1 MNSPHVSPEPPNF
14 LPENILDP
22 SEKSP
27 SLKPGWTE
35 KVGHFI
41 YHKKKPSAFT
51 KENLEQLT
59 NNVED
64 KRYYSSPYYKGL
76 LNTEKALGTTPEA
89 EILQNFNLN
98 SSSPYYKGLLYTEKI
113 PGTTPEA
120 ETTTIPHDLQNLN
133 SPSPYYKGLLYT
145 EPPPP
150 APTSPDRE
158 SQASTYAS
166 SSSRSSFSLKMQ
178 EWSASCFSFKIK
190 DEKAPTMIKVYSTE
204 LRNEESLRERGSESP
219 SSPSLAPPLPPMAA
233 LVPPVSL
240 PPLPLSPTERVVINA
255 KDTSEPKPEKKYL
268 WADKYR
274 PAALKD
280 FICNKD
286 KANELQKTVNE
297 DDCHHFIFEGQ
308 AGVGKRTMIW
318 ALLRDA
324 FGADKV
330 QARDECKTFNLK
342 GEEVSSIMVNVK
354 ESSQHVEVN
363 LSDLKGFEKHVIVE
377 LIKETNKL
385 TNKMARCGNDNC
397 RAIILHEAD
406 KLSTDALLYIRWVI
420 ERYRGCHKIFFCC
433 QDSLKLQ
440 PLKSICKLVQLL
452 SPSNKEIIE
461 VLEFIAEKE
470 EIELPKQLA
479 ERIAINSKNNLRQAI
494 RSFEATWKYSS
505 PLEEDQVILTGWEDD
520 IADIATSIVE
530 KQSPKQLY
538 DIRRKLQNLIDHS
551 VPPEFIFKTLAV
563 ELKKNVEE
571 LMHNQ
576 IDKMYKEY
584 SGTDKHRG
592 SERKQNEEGR
602 TYPNDERKKLLYLF
616 MSIEEFIAK
625 FMSCYKSHLAKK
637 ARDMTASQGQQL

>member
-14 LPENILDP
+14 LSEDISNLP
-22 SEKSP
+22 EKSP

-41 YHKKKPSAFT
+41 YHKKKPSPFT
-51 KENLEQLT
+51 EENLEELT
-59 NNVED
+59 SNVEA

-76 LNTEKALGTTPEA
+76 LNTEKVLGTTPEA

-98 SSSPYYKGLLYTEKI
+98 APKPPT
-113 PGTTPEA
+113 PGP
-120 ETTTIPHDLQNLN
+120 I
-133 SPSPYYKGLLYT
+133 
-145 EPPPP
+145 
-150 APTSPDRE
+150 SPDRE
-158 SQASTYAS
+158 SQATTYAS
-166 SSSRSSFSLKMQ
+166 SSSRSSFSVKMQ

-190 DEKAPTMIKVYSTE
+190 DEKVPTMIKVYSTE
-204 LRNEESLRERGSESP
+204 PLNEESLRERGSESP
-219 SSPSLAPPLPPMAA
+219 SSPLLAPPSPPVAA
-233 LVPPVSL
+233 PVPPISL
-240 PPLPLSPTERVVINA
+240 PPLPPSPTNRVVINA
-255 KDTSEPKPEKKYL
+255 KDTSEPKPEKKYF
-268 WADKYR
+268 WADRYR
-274 PAALKD
+274 PEVLKD

-324 FGADKV
+324 FGTDKV
-330 QARDECKTFNLK
+330 Q
-342 GEEVSSIMVNVK
+342 
-354 ESSQHVEVN
+354 
-363 LSDLKGFEKHVIVE
+363 GFEKHVIVE

-440 PLKSICKLVQLL
+440 PLKTVCKLVQLL
-452 SPSNKEIIE
+452 SPSNKEVIIGYFLNFVRASSNYLLTTISIIQSFFFVSTFQIIE
-461 VLEFIAEKE
+461 VLEFIAKKE

-494 RSFEATWKYSS
+494 RSFEATWQYSS

-520 IADIATSIVE
+520 IADIAESIVV

-584 SGTDKHRG
+584 S
-592 SERKQNEEGR
+592 
-602 TYPNDERKKLLYLF
+602 
-616 MSIEEFIAK
+616 
-625 FMSCYKSHLAKK
+625 
-637 ARDMTASQGQQL
+637 